1 MPGMRHLI
9 INVAQNNRLNLKI
22 RQEKTMEEKRK
33 RVNAIEDL
41 RIVQEERFEH
51 QMDIVFKAHPYYIE
65 LFNKMNLVRSDIKS
79 LDDLTK
85 LPLTHKEDWIEQ
97 PDAFQLDM
105 NKVSWA
111 TREDKTLWEIIFT
124 AGSTSSPTP
133 FYDTSYDHY
142 ARISQLKRTAEIAGI
157 KSKDTIINLFPLTSV
172 PHQGSLS
179 VVYGSQAIGA
189 KLISAFGGGFDG
201 GFGLI
206 RRSIE
211 AIKMIEEQEV
221 TVLWGIGFFLRR
233 LIMVAQEMGADFS
246 SVSLVMPMGE
256 ACPAGMREDIRRR
269 MATLGAKDVSVLNG
283 YGFTEMHGPSMQCK
297 GLNGFHLPKPARY
310 FFEFLDPKTFQP
322 VPEGESGLV
331 VMTHLDRRGTCLL
344 RYVVGDICRL
354 NYEVCPECGSW
365 EPRFD
370 TLPYRTGGII
380 KIKGTLV
387 NVSVLYD
394 VLSSIDKIEEY
405 EIIATQVD
413 SSDPF
418 SEDVLL
424 IRVACEEDQQSGLRK
439 KVPGAVRQAQEITP
453 KIEFVP
459 VGHYSGIL
467 DKDYKFKRFKD
478 ERRREG
484 LEV

>member
-1 MPGMRHLI
+1 
-9 INVAQNNRLNLKI
+9 
-22 RQEKTMEEKRK
+22 MEEKRK

-41 RIVQEERFEH
+41 RIVQEERFER

-65 LFNKMNLVRSDIKS
+65 LFNKMNLVRSDIKC
-79 LDDLTK
+79 LNDLTK
-85 LPLTHKEDWIEQ
+85 IPLTYKEDWIDQ

-124 AGSTSSPTP
+124 TGSTSAPTP

-157 KSKDTIINLFPLTSV
+157 KSKDTVINLFPLTSV
-172 PHQGSLS
+172 PHQGHLS
-179 VVYGSQAIGA
+179 VVYGSQAVGA
-189 KLISAFGGGFDG
+189 KLISAYGGGFDG

-206 RRSIE
+206 KRSIE

-233 LIMVAQEMGADFS
+233 LIMVAQELGADFS
-246 SVSLVMPMGE
+246 SVNLVMPMGE

-283 YGFTEMHGPSMQCK
+283 YGFTEMHGPSIQCK

-310 FFEFLDPKTFQP
+310 FFEFLDPKTLQP
-322 VPEGESGLV
+322 VPEGEPGLV

-344 RYVVGDICRL
+344 RYIVGDICRL
-354 NYEVCPECGSW
+354 SYEACPDCGSW

-370 TLPYRTGGII
+370 TIPYRTGSII
-380 KIKGTLV
+380 KVKGTLV
-387 NVSVLYD
+387 NVSVLYK
-394 VLSSIDKIEEY
+394 VLSNIDKIEEY

-424 IRVACEEDQQSGLRK
+424 IRIACKENQQPYLQER
-439 KVPGAVRQAQEITP
+439 VPDAVRRAQEVTP

-459 VGHYSGIL
+459 VDYYSGIL
-467 DKDYKFKRFKD
+467 DQDYKFKRFKD
-478 ERRREG
+478 ERQREG
-484 LEV
+484 SENVIS